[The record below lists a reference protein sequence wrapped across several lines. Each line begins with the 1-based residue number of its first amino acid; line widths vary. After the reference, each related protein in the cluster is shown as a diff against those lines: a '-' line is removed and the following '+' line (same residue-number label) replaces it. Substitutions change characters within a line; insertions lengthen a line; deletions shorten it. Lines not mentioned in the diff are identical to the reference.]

1 MDKLIELPWRHWR
14 EMRGGGEKTGKG
26 KVVRVG
32 DAWYGIVQ
40 YFILQ

>member
-1 MDKLIELPWRHWR
+1 METLERDAWW
-14 EMRGGGEKTGKG
+14 GEKTGKG

-40 YFILQ
+40 YFVLQ